1 MRAFKGQKKKK
12 KKLIFFIKV
21 SFFNNVK
28 TSYDGSRE
36 PIASHYLYIL
46 KNIMI
51 FGLVIGF
58 ATMFVFIILL
68 NKK

>member
-1 MRAFKGQKKKK
+1 MRAFKGPKK

-28 TSYDGSRE
+28 ASYDGSRE

-51 FGLVIGF
+51 FRLVIGF